1 MFWWIKPLLFSFAIL
16 VLIDG
21 IFCAFLKAVD
31 ARSKIINFF
40 MDTLF
45 ALLSMICIFL
55 VIFILYEI
63 WIEYLPA

>member
-1 MFWWIKPLLFSFAIL
+1 MFWWIKPLLLSLAVLF
-16 VLIDG
+16 LIDG
-21 IFCAFLKAVD
+21 IFCAFLTAVD

>member
-21 IFCAFLKAVD
+21 IICKFLTAVD
-31 ARSKIINFF
+31 AKSKIIKFF
-40 MDTLF
+40 MSTLF
-45 ALLSMICIFL
+45 ALLSMICIFV
-55 VIFILYEI
+55 VILIIHGI